1 MIETDIIIYWCQF
14 YFCYKK
20 YSEKEIDNIIKNEYH
35 TNRLKIKGGYDMISF
50 KNDYSEGAHNIILE
64 RIQKENSI
72 QNIGYGED
80 EHCKKAAECIQ
91 KQLDCYDCDVY
102 FLVGGTQTN
111 LVMISHCLKPYQAV
125 IAADSGHINVHETG
139 AIEATGHKV
148 IAMSSK
154 EGKLDVQAV
163 QKALDIHTDEH
174 MVQPKMVYVSNPT
187 EVGTLYTKKE
197 LESLSDFCKQH
208 HLIFYLDGARMA
220 SALASKYNDITIT
233 DYSKLVD
240 LLYLGGTKCGALF
253 GEALVIFKRELNED
267 FRFSMKQKG
276 AMLAK
281 GWLLGIQFETLF
293 EGELY
298 QKTGEHANAMAEKI
312 KNAIEQKGY
321 SFQFTPCSNQ
331 LFPILPN
338 TVLQKLEKEFLFTD
352 WEKIDNNHTSVRIV
366 TSWATKEENVQKLI
380 KQIEQA

>member
-1 MIETDIIIYWCQF
+1 
-14 YFCYKK
+14 
-20 YSEKEIDNIIKNEYH
+20 
-35 TNRLKIKGGYDMISF
+35 MISF
-50 KNDYSEGAHNIILE
+50 KNDYSEGAHSIILE
-64 RIQKENSI
+64 RIQKENTI
-72 QNIGYGED
+72 QNVGYGED
-80 EHCKKAAECIQ
+80 EHCKRAAECIQ
-91 KQLDCYDCDVY
+91 KQLSCYDCDVH

-148 IAMSSK
+148 IAMPSK

-197 LESLSDFCKQH
+197 LKELSDFCKQH

-220 SALASKYNDITIT
+220 SALASKYNDIAIT
-233 DYSKLVD
+233 EYSKLVD

-253 GEALVIFKRELNED
+253 GEALVIFKREFNED
-267 FRFSMKQKG
+267 IRFSIKQKG

-281 GWLLGIQFETLF
+281 GWLLGIQFEALF
-293 EGELY
+293 EGDLY

-331 LFPILPN
+331 LFVILPDAA
-338 TVLQKLEKEFLFTD
+338 LQKLEKEFLFTEL
-352 WEKIDNNHTSVRIV
+352 EKIDDNHTSIRIV

-380 KQIEQA
+380 EAIQQA

>member
-1 MIETDIIIYWCQF
+1 
-14 YFCYKK
+14 
-20 YSEKEIDNIIKNEYH
+20 
-35 TNRLKIKGGYDMISF
+35 MISF
-50 KNDYSEGAHNIILE
+50 KNDYSEGAHSIILE
-64 RIQKENSI
+64 RIQKENTI
-72 QNIGYGED
+72 QNVGYGED
-80 EHCKKAAECIQ
+80 EHCKRAAECIQ
-91 KQLDCYDCDVY
+91 KQLNCYDCDVH

-148 IAMSSK
+148 IAMPSK

-197 LESLSDFCKQH
+197 LKELSDFCKQH
-208 HLIFYLDGARMA
+208 HLIFYLDGAKMA
-220 SALASKYNDITIT
+220 SALASKYNDIAIT
-233 DYSKLVD
+233 EYSKLVD

-253 GEALVIFKRELNED
+253 GEALVIFKREFNED
-267 FRFSMKQKG
+267 IRFSIKQKG

-281 GWLLGIQFETLF
+281 GWLLGIQFEALF
-293 EGELY
+293 EGDLY

-321 SFQFTPCSNQ
+321 SFQFTPYSNQ
-331 LFPILPN
+331 LFVILPDA
-338 TVLQKLEKEFLFTD
+338 VLQKLEKEFLFTE
-352 WEKIDNNHTSVRIV
+352 WEKIDDNHTSIRIV

-380 KQIEQA
+380 EAIQQA

>member
-1 MIETDIIIYWCQF
+1 
-14 YFCYKK
+14 
-20 YSEKEIDNIIKNEYH
+20 
-35 TNRLKIKGGYDMISF
+35 MISF
-50 KNDYSEGAHNIILE
+50 KNDYSEGAHETILKKMSE
-64 RIQKENSI
+64 QNFIQHA
-72 QNIGYGED
+72 GYGED
-80 EHCKKAAECIQ
+80 EHCKKAAEYIKKHLNCFN
-91 KQLDCYDCDVY
+91 CDIH

-148 IAMSSK
+148 VAMPCQ
-154 EGKLDVQAV
+154 EGKLTVELV

-197 LESLSDFCKQH
+197 LQLLHDFCKEN

-220 SALASKYNDITIT
+220 SALASDENDIAFC
-233 DYSKLVD
+233 DYPELVD
-240 LLYLGGTKCGALF
+240 ILYLGGTKCGALF
-253 GEALVIFKRELNED
+253 GEAIVLFQKQWNED
-267 FRFSMKQKG
+267 FRFSIKQKG

-293 EGELY
+293 EQNLY
-298 QKTGEHANAMAEKI
+298 QQIGQHANTMAEKI
-312 KNAIEQKGY
+312 KNAILKKGY
-321 SFQFTPCSNQ
+321 DFQFSPCSNQ
-331 LFPILPN
+331 LFPIFPDE
-338 TVLQKLEKEFLFTD
+338 VLQKLEKEFIFTF
-352 WEKIDNNHTSVRIV
+352 WEKTDDSHTSVRIV

-380 KQIEQA
+380 KEIEQA

>member
-1 MIETDIIIYWCQF
+1 
-14 YFCYKK
+14 
-20 YSEKEIDNIIKNEYH
+20 
-35 TNRLKIKGGYDMISF
+35 MISF
-50 KNDYSEGAHNIILE
+50 KNDYSEGAHSIILE
-64 RIQKENSI
+64 RIQKENTI
-72 QNIGYGED
+72 QNVGYGED
-80 EHCKKAAECIQ
+80 EHCKRAAECIQ
-91 KQLDCYDCDVY
+91 KQLNCYDCDIH

-148 IAMSSK
+148 IAMPSK

-197 LESLSDFCKQH
+197 LKELSDFCKQH

-220 SALASKYNDITIT
+220 SALASKYNDIAIAE
-233 DYSKLVD
+233 YSKLVD

-253 GEALVIFKRELNED
+253 GEALVIFKREFNED
-267 FRFSMKQKG
+267 IRFSIKQKG

-281 GWLLGIQFETLF
+281 GWLLGIQFEALF
-293 EGELY
+293 EGDLY

-321 SFQFTPCSNQ
+321 SFQFTPYSNQ
-331 LFPILPN
+331 LFVILPDA
-338 TVLQKLEKEFLFTD
+338 VLQKLEKEFLFTE
-352 WEKIDNNHTSVRIV
+352 WEKIDDNHTSIRIV

-380 KQIEQA
+380 EAIQQA

>member
-1 MIETDIIIYWCQF
+1 M
-14 YFCYKK
+14 
-20 YSEKEIDNIIKNEYH
+20 
-35 TNRLKIKGGYDMISF
+35 
-50 KNDYSEGAHNIILE
+50 
-64 RIQKENSI
+64 
-72 QNIGYGED
+72 
-80 EHCKKAAECIQ
+80 
-91 KQLDCYDCDVY
+91 
-102 FLVGGTQTN
+102 
-111 LVMISHCLKPYQAV
+111 
-125 IAADSGHINVHETG
+125 
-139 AIEATGHKV
+139 
-148 IAMSSK
+148 
-154 EGKLDVQAV
+154 
-163 QKALDIHTDEH
+163 
-174 MVQPKMVYVSNPT
+174 
-187 EVGTLYTKKE
+187 
-197 LESLSDFCKQH
+197 
-208 HLIFYLDGARMA
+208 
-220 SALASKYNDITIT
+220 
-233 DYSKLVD
+233 
-240 LLYLGGTKCGALF
+240 YLGGTKCGALF

-380 KQIEQA
+380 KQIEQS

>member
-91 KQLDCYDCDVY
+91 KQLDCYDCDVH

-148 IAMSSK
+148 IAMPSK

-187 EVGTLYTKKE
+187 
-197 LESLSDFCKQH
+197 
-208 HLIFYLDGARMA
+208 
-220 SALASKYNDITIT
+220 
-233 DYSKLVD
+233 
-240 LLYLGGTKCGALF
+240 
-253 GEALVIFKRELNED
+253 
-267 FRFSMKQKG
+267 
-276 AMLAK
+276 
-281 GWLLGIQFETLF
+281 
-293 EGELY
+293 
-298 QKTGEHANAMAEKI
+298 
-312 KNAIEQKGY
+312 
-321 SFQFTPCSNQ
+321 
-331 LFPILPN
+331 
-338 TVLQKLEKEFLFTD
+338 
-352 WEKIDNNHTSVRIV
+352 
-366 TSWATKEENVQKLI
+366 
-380 KQIEQA
+380 

>member
-1 MIETDIIIYWCQF
+1 
-14 YFCYKK
+14 
-20 YSEKEIDNIIKNEYH
+20 
-35 TNRLKIKGGYDMISF
+35 MISF
-50 KNDYSEGAHNIILE
+50 KNDYSEGAHSIILE
-64 RIQKENSI
+64 RIQKENTI
-72 QNIGYGED
+72 QNVGYGED

-91 KQLDCYDCDVY
+91 KQLNCYDCDVH

-148 IAMSSK
+148 IAMPSK
-154 EGKLDVQAV
+154 EGKLNVQAV

-197 LESLSDFCKQH
+197 LEELSDFCKKN

-220 SALASKYNDITIT
+220 SALASKYNDIAIT

-253 GEALVIFKRELNED
+253 GEALVIFKREFNED
-267 FRFSMKQKG
+267 IRFSIKQKG

-281 GWLLGIQFETLF
+281 GWLLGIQFQALF
-293 EGELY
+293 EGDLY

-312 KNAIEQKGY
+312 KNAIQQKGY

-338 TVLQKLEKEFLFTD
+338 TVLQKLEKEFLFTE
-352 WEKIDNNHTSVRIV
+352 WEKIDDTHTAIRIV
-366 TSWATKEENVQKLI
+366 TSWATKEENVQELI
-380 KQIEQA
+380 KQIEQV

>member
-1 MIETDIIIYWCQF
+1 
-14 YFCYKK
+14 
-20 YSEKEIDNIIKNEYH
+20 
-35 TNRLKIKGGYDMISF
+35 
-50 KNDYSEGAHNIILE
+50 
-64 RIQKENSI
+64 
-72 QNIGYGED
+72 
-80 EHCKKAAECIQ
+80 
-91 KQLDCYDCDVY
+91 
-102 FLVGGTQTN
+102 
-111 LVMISHCLKPYQAV
+111 MISHCLKPYQAV